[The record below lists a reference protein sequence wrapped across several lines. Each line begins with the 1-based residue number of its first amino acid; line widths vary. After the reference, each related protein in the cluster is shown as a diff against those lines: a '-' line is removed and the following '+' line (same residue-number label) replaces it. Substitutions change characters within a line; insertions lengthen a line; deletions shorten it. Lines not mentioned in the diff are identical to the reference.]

1 MANADIPRGL
11 VPVRYKSGAP
21 YNGAANVYYVPSSY
35 GTALYV
41 GDPVVTVTASSDANG
56 VQTVAL
62 AAAAGTNTAVLGPIV
77 SLAFFDESPVLRD
90 SGRYHPAS
98 TAGYV
103 MVADDPELL
112 FEVQED
118 GDGGAMG
125 TGAVGRN
132 AQLVAG
138 TGSTV
143 TGWSGWELDSSTLA
157 TTATHQLRI
166 VAPVL
171 RADNDPTLTNAKWL
185 VGINTSRHQM
195 GGFLSGSGVG
205 I

>member
-11 VPVRYKSGAP
+11 VPVQDAHGRP
-21 YNGAANVYYVPSSY
+21 YNGAARVYHVPSDNA
-35 GTALYV
+35 TALFV
-41 GDPVVTVTASSDANG
+41 GDPVVTVTAASDANG
-56 VQTVAL
+56 VQDVVI
-62 AAAAGTNTAVLGPIV
+62 AAAGGTTTMITGVVV
-77 SLAFFDESPVLRD
+77 SLAFFDGSPVLRD
-90 SGRYHPAS
+90 SGRYIPAN

-103 MVADDPELL
+103 MVADDPGLL
-112 FEVQED
+112 FEIQED
-118 GDGGAMG
+118 GVGGAIG
-125 TGAVGRN
+125 TGAVGRK

-143 TGWSGWELDSSTLA
+143 TGWSGWELDSSELA
-157 TTATHQLRI
+157 TTSTHQLHI

-185 VGINTSRHQM
+185 VSINTGRHT
-195 GGFLSGSGVG
+195 FNTAASG